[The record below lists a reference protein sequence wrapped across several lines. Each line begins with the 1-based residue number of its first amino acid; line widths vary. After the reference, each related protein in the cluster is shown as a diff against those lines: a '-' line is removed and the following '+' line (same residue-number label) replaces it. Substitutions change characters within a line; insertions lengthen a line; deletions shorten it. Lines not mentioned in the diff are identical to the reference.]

1 MITSTNFCKVQKL
14 DDDLYVIT
22 QAGLVHL
29 YLILGQKKAILIDA
43 GYGFEDIRPIIR
55 SITSL
60 PVMLVLTH
68 GDPDH
73 GYGSEYFGDI
83 WLYQPDYG
91 QIIGFDTKQ
100 ERQFIA
106 EMGVNYLKENK
117 PEAIEE
123 FDSKA
128 FTERSLLR
136 ILTPHFVKD
145 GEMFDLG
152 GKTLEVIFT
161 PGHSNGHIMLLD
173 REKKRLFSGDMICD
187 YVIIY
192 FFESDRNAPFF
203 MALDSW
209 KKIKRLENDIKDIYS
224 AHGMLPITIDYV
236 DAYIECFSG
245 EFQQNYLMD
254 KPFDR
259 GPLGRGYQHI
269 YKTVNIQYSDKR
281 LEEFLGHKVERIEN
295 L

>member
-1 MITSTNFCKVQKL
+1 M
-14 DDDLYVIT
+14 
-22 QAGLVHL
+22 
-29 YLILGQKKAILIDA
+29 
-43 GYGFEDIRPIIR
+43 
-55 SITSL
+55 
-60 PVMLVLTH
+60 
-68 GDPDH
+68 
-73 GYGSEYFGDI
+73 
-83 WLYQPDYG
+83 
-91 QIIGFDTKQ
+91 
-100 ERQFIA
+100 
-106 EMGVNYLKENK
+106 NYLKENK

-161 PGHSNGHIMLLD
+161 PGHSYGHIMLLD

-209 KKIKRLENDIKDIYS
+209 KKIKDWKMISRIFIAPMECSQLQLITSTHTSNAFREN
-224 AHGMLPITIDYV
+224 
-236 DAYIECFSG
+236 FS
-245 EFQQNYLMD
+245 
-254 KPFDR
+254 
-259 GPLGRGYQHI
+259 
-269 YKTVNIQYSDKR
+269 
-281 LEEFLGHKVERIEN
+281 RII
-295 L
+295 